1 MLVLIPESFF
11 SQADAYVYLYSRFGE
26 HFAANAGY
34 EEWGHRPDGWAS
46 PEPVSALL
54 LILGA
59 ASGCRKI
66 GCGSCPA
73 TTDLGGMGR
82 GTPEQRP
89 GRFVDNTRDIAGEK
103 SVVLAKKPSFML

>member
-11 SQADAYVYLYSRFGE
+11 PQADAYVYLYSRFGD
-26 HFAANAGY
+26 HLAGNAGY
-34 EEWGHRPDGWAS
+34 KEWGHRPGGSAS

-59 ASGCRKI
+59 ALACRKI
-66 GCGSCPA
+66 GCGSSPA

-82 GTPEQRP
+82 GTLEQRP
-89 GRFVDNTRDIAGEK
+89 GRFVDNTRDIAGG
-103 SVVLAKKPSFML
+103 KKGCVG